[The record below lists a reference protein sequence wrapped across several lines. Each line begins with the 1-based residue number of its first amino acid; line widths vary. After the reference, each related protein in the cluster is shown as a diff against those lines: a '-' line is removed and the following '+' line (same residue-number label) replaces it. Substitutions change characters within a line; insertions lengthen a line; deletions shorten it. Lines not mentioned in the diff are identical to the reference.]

1 MVGSVTD
8 RVLVMQ
14 AGEIVEAGETAQVF
28 DAPQHEY
35 TRKLIAAAPVLP
47 DLAAKAG

>member
-1 MVGSVTD
+1 MVRTVTD

-14 AGEIVEAGETAQVF
+14 SGKIVEAGETTQVF

-35 TRKLIAAAPVLP
+35 TKSLIAAAPVLP
-47 DLAAKAG
+47 DLPQPVG